1 MQSQGRMAEWL
12 GTALQKLLQRF
23 ESAFDLDKALQEIAA
38 LFSLFCIMPKQPSDK
53 LLLFAIVL
61 SMFLWGLSWPS
72 GKVLTHYCSAINF
85 SVYRYILVVA
95 TLLVLL
101 IVSRTQITIK
111 KKGIPVVVAA
121 GLLLCGYSYL
131 FFMGLKN
138 GAPGAGGI
146 LVTILNPIMAYTLG
160 IIIDRKLPSRNE
172 AMGLLLGIVAGCVLL
187 KVWDNAHAIVER
199 GNIYFLLAALTWA
212 VMSKFTSKGSRYG
225 TSAGFSLWQYIITLL
240 CFLPMMDVQE
250 FFRAYSITD
259 PVFWGN
265 LVFSSSIVTALATTI
280 YFYATTRLGAEKASS
295 FIFLVPMAAGASSW
309 LLLGEHIAAHTI
321 IGGVIGIAAVYMINI
336 RKKRA

>member
-1 MQSQGRMAEWL
+1 
-12 GTALQKLLQRF
+12 
-23 ESAFDLDKALQEIAA
+23 
-38 LFSLFCIMPKQPSDK
+38 MPKQPSDK
-53 LLLFAIVL
+53 LLVLAIVL

-85 SVYRYILVVA
+85 SVYRYTLVVA

-101 IVSRTQITIK
+101 LASRTQITIQ
-111 KKGIPVVVAA
+111 KKGMPVVLAA
-121 GLLLCGYSYL
+121 GVCLCGYSYL

-160 IIIDRKLPSRNE
+160 IILDRKLPKRNE
-172 AMGLLLGIVAGCVLL
+172 AIGLLLGIIAGCILL
-187 KVWDNAHAIVER
+187 KVWDNGHAIIES

-225 TSAGFSLWQYIITLL
+225 TSAGFSLWQYIITLA
-240 CFLPMMDVQE
+240 CFLPMMDTQE
-250 FFRAYSITD
+250 FVNALGIKDSI
-259 PVFWGN
+259 FWGN
-265 LVFSSSIVTALATTI
+265 LLYSSVINTALATTM

-295 FIFLVPMAAGASSW
+295 FIFLVPMAAGTSSW
-309 LLLGEHIAAHTI
+309 LLLGEHIAPHTI
-321 IGGVIGIAAVYMINI
+321 IGGVVGIAAVYMINV
-336 RKKRA
+336 RKTRA

>member
-1 MQSQGRMAEWL
+1 
-12 GTALQKLLQRF
+12 
-23 ESAFDLDKALQEIAA
+23 
-38 LFSLFCIMPKQPSDK
+38 MPKQPSDK
-53 LLLFAIVL
+53 LLLFSIVL

-95 TLLVLL
+95 TLFVLL
-101 IVSRTQITIK
+101 LASRTQITIQ

-131 FFMGLKN
+131 FFIGLKN

-146 LVTILNPIMAYTLG
+146 LVTILNPIVAYTLG
-160 IIIDRKLPSRNE
+160 ICLDRKLPSRNE
-172 AMGLLLGIVAGCVLL
+172 AVGLLLGVVAGCVLL
-187 KVWDNAHAIVER
+187 KVWANSHAIIES

-225 TSAGFSLWQYIITLL
+225 TSAGFSLWQYIVTLV
-240 CFLPMMDVQE
+240 CFLPMMNVQE
-250 FFRAYSITD
+250 FVQAFSIKD
-259 PVFWGN
+259 PIFWGN
-265 LVFSSSIVTALATTI
+265 LVFSSSIVTALATTM

-295 FIFLVPMAAGASSW
+295 FIFLVPMAAGTSSW
-309 LLLGEHIAAHTI
+309 MLLGEQIALHTI
-321 IGGVIGIAAVYMINI
+321 IGGIIGIAAVYMINV
-336 RKKRA
+336 KKKKA